1 MKLRG
6 SLSGFII
13 LFFVVFLLIATRL
26 ISTVLAD
33 NSWKNWYSI
42 VCRGTPEENARYAKQ
57 MGYDYIAIHWRG
69 EVYPSTYK
77 GKQEY
82 ANLKFYILEPERRIG
97 PTFGIKMDIDTKNS
111 YTQAQ
116 IDFYNKHMAWKSNDP
131 FPNNLA
137 TGWFQGTSTQF
148 CAMWDFQQQAVID
161 MVVEECINLFHSYED
176 TNLPFT
182 FAGYM
187 IDVPALAG
195 AFWRWENN
203 KNVFTRL
210 SYWTGTE
217 SGLVHGAITHE
228 YATYE
233 DGKAAFFKQL
243 NNRMRQEFPDAKWI
257 VEPYYLYKTNA
268 QDEWIYQ
275 IKDRYDKEGLTPD
288 MLSQESSGA
297 DFVDNTNIFN
307 SGVTVT
313 KDMVGISQP
322 NSVDEYENRLYAAK
336 AGINGAWYNWF
347 LRFGGTGDMPNFQ
360 SITEVY
366 PRLKLIR
373 CLPNWDNLN
382 TVPLVD
388 RSWDGS
394 VYRSTKSYAS
404 SDVMYSRQP
413 KTGKLFVVFVTKN
426 GVVKLNA
433 GETVTG
439 VQRADGYFIE
449 SGDGSADVA
458 IVGDEIRLKSG
469 VSIDVDATNG
479 QVKGRG
485 YIFTVSTSTG
495 IPPKVVTGSA
505 TDVTSNS
512 ATLGGTVN
520 ANGLSTTAWFEYGTI
535 SGTYGSKSSAQGVS
549 SSGDTAISIGINGLS
564 AAKTYYY
571 RLVAQ
576 NSAGTAYG
584 SEMSL
589 ITPDT
594 LAPNCSVN
602 INNGDFYTTST
613 AVTLDLSATDDVGVT
628 GYYLSMDSTVPLASA
643 AEWTMVSSTTAFHA
657 SVSYNLSAGDG
668 GKTVYAWYKDAAG
681 NVSNTTS
688 DSITLDTTIP
698 LITITSPTSN
708 TTHTTTSGT
717 ITLGGSA
724 SDSASGVS
732 KVAWSSDKGG
742 SGTASGTTGWS
753 ISGISLSTGDNVIT
767 VTVTDGAN
775 NTGTDTITVEKLETN
790 TGTGLQA
797 CYPFNE
803 GTGTIA
809 TDKSGN
815 GNDGAINGATWAAGK
830 RGKGLS
836 FNGASNSVS
845 IPLLNHDE
853 ISIAA
858 WFYKNANDTTDADA
872 ILGAWKWNS
881 DIQLREGFDVRFY
894 NTTPDRLE
902 FILVTQDGNGKKTQR
917 TAVKDLSNSVGKW
930 YHVAGTYNKTT
941 GEQRLY
947 VGGLLVD
954 TKFHPAGNTIVPST
968 SYADVRIG
976 YSMVNNGYFNGKID
990 EVYFYNKPLSDQE
1003 VQDLYN
1009 AVSDGMQSRYTF
1021 DEGSGLVATD
1031 SSGNG
1036 NDGAIV
1042 GATWTTGKNGKA
1054 LNFDGINDFVS
1065 VPRTN
1070 QDEISIAAW
1079 FYKTVNDK
1087 KAVDAILGAWKWN
1100 SDIQLREGF
1109 DVRFYNTTPDRLEFI
1124 LVTQDGNGKKTQR
1137 TAVKDLSNSVGK
1149 WYHVAGTYNKT
1160 TGEQRLYVG
1169 GLLVD
1174 TKFHPAGNTIV
1185 PSTSY
1190 ADMRIGYSR
1199 VNNGYFNG
1207 KIDEVRLYNK
1217 PLSDQEVQ
1225 DLYNSIGY

>member
-1 MKLRG
+1 MKITNSFLV
-6 SLSGFII
+6 F
-13 LFFVVFLLIATRL
+13 VFLVFTQGFF
-26 ISTVLAD
+26 LAGTGFVSIVSAD
-33 NSWKNWYSI
+33 DGWKNFYGISWA
-42 VCRGTPEENARYAKQ
+42 GTIIEHAKYAKQ
-57 MGYDYIAIHWRG
+57 MGHDYI
-69 EVYPSTYK
+69 VTQSTTTPNTYK
-77 GKQEY
+77 GKQDY
-82 ANLKFYILEPERRIG
+82 AGLKFYVADPKNWAFEW
-97 PTFGIKMDIDTKNS
+97 FGYGRFIDTTKT
-111 YTQAQ
+111 YTQAE
-116 IDFYNKHMAWKSNDP
+116 IDFYNKYMTWKSYAP
-131 FPNNLA
+131 FPGNLA
-137 TGWFQGTSTQF
+137 TGWFLTSTKF
-148 CAMWDFQQQAVID
+148 SALWDFQQQAVID
-161 MVVEECINLFHSYED
+161 MVVEKVITMFHDYED
-176 TNLPFT
+176 ADLPFT

-187 IDVPALAG
+187 DDEPSLNGI
-195 AFWRWENN
+195 FYRWESNGN
-203 KNVFTRL
+203 KVTPL
-210 SYWTGTE
+210 SYWTGEE
-217 SGLVHGAITHE
+217 SGLVHDNITHE
-228 YATYE
+228 YATYQ
-233 DGKAAFFKQL
+233 DGKAAFFKKL
-243 NNRMRQEFPDAKWI
+243 KERTLAEFPNAKWI
-257 VEPYYLYKTNA
+257 ITPYSVYWGFINH
-268 QDEWIYQ
+268 
-275 IKDRYDKEGLTPD
+275 IKDRTDKDDLTPD
-288 MLSQESSGA
+288 MISQEGSST
-297 DFVDNTNIFN
+297 DFVDDSRIFD
-307 SGVTVT
+307 SGVTIT
-313 KDMVGISQP
+313 KNMMGISQP
-322 NSVDEYENRLYAAK
+322 NSVGEYENRLYAAN

-347 LRFGGTGDMPNFQ
+347 GRFGGTGNMPNFK

-382 TVPLVD
+382 NVPLTD

-413 KTGKLFVVFVTKN
+413 KTGKLFAVFNTTN

-439 VQRADGYFIE
+439 VQRADSYFIE
-449 SGDGSADVA
+449 SGDGSADVD
-458 IVGDEIRLKSG
+458 ILGDEIRLKSG

-485 YIFTVSTSTG
+485 YIFTLSTSTG
-495 IPPKVVTGSA
+495 IAPNVTTGSA

-512 ATLGGTVN
+512 VTLGGTVN
-520 ANGLSTTAWFEYGTI
+520 ANGLSTTAWFEYGVT
-535 SGTYGSKSSAQGVS
+535 SGSYGSKSSAQGVS
-549 SSGDTAISIGINGLS
+549 GSGDTAISIDINGLS

-571 RLVAQ
+571 RLGAQ

-584 SEMSL
+584 SEMFFTTS
-589 ITPDT
+589 DT
-594 LAPNCSVN
+594 MAPNCSIS
-602 INNGDFYTTST
+602 INNGDLYTKST
-613 AVTLDLSATDDVGVT
+613 AVTLALSATDDVGVT

-643 AEWTMVSSTTAFHA
+643 ADWTTVSSTTGFYA

-742 SGTASGTTGWS
+742 SGMASGTTGWS
-753 ISGISLSTGDNVIT
+753 ISGISLSTGNNVIT

-815 GNDGAINGATWAAGK
+815 GNDGTVNGATWAAGK
-830 RGKGLS
+830 NGNGLS
-836 FNGASNSVS
+836 FNGVSDSVS
-845 IPLLNHDE
+845 IPCINSEE

-858 WFYKNANDTTDADA
+858 WFYKNANDTTNVDA

-881 DIQLREGFDVRFY
+881 DVQLQEGFDVRFY

-902 FILVTQDGNGKKTQR
+902 FILMTQDGNGKKTQK

-968 SYADVRIG
+968 SYADMRIG
-976 YSMVNNGYFNGKID
+976 YSRVNNGYFNGKID

-1100 SDIQLREGF
+1100 SDVQLQEGF

-1124 LVTQDGNGKKTQR
+1124 LVTQDGNGKKTQK